1 MSKIEVLIVDDEVD
15 YLALMKERIESWG
28 YEVLLSESGKEALGI
43 IKEKKPDIVILD
55 YLMPGMDGTAV
66 LKQIRKSNK
75 DLPVIM
81 FTAHPDMENIKD
93 AQALGVSAFIPKLSS
108 YSSDIQA
115 TLRSALDMLRKK
127 VKEGKGQ

>member
-1 MSKIEVLIVDDEVD
+1 MSKIRVLIVDDEVD
-15 YLALMKERIESWG
+15 YLALMQERIESWEYDVITAEG
-28 YEVLLSESGKEALGI
+28 GSEALAI

-55 YLMPGMDGTAV
+55 YLMPDMDGTSV
-66 LKQIRKSNK
+66 LKAIRKFDK

-81 FTAHPDMENIKD
+81 FTAHPDVKNIKG
-93 AQALGVSAFIPKLSS
+93 AQELGVSAFIPKLST

-127 VKEGKGQ
+127 INRR